1 MDYALLCFYC
11 VHVLFGLL
19 YLIRMFVLKTYY

>member
-1 MDYALLCFYC
+1 MDYVLLSFYG